1 MIKINNG
8 KCEMHGDGA
17 KLISEFFTVCR
28 ALTAIA
34 TQGAEINNLDDD
46 RAEWLK
52 RRLEADLAGCVSVAF
67 SGIND
72 SDEEMSKRFEEM
84 VKANV
89 DRFSC
94 DEEDTEEEQDIKEGE
109 ENAYYC

>member
-1 MIKINNG
+1 MIKVQGG

-17 KLISEFFTVCR
+17 KLIGEFFTVCR
-28 ALTAIA
+28 ALTTIV
-34 TQGAEINNLDDD
+34 TQGAERNNLEED

-72 SDEEMSKRFEEM
+72 SDEKMAERFEKMIIE
-84 VKANV
+84 NIEL
-89 DRFSC
+89 FSA
-94 DEEDTEEEQDIKEGE
+94 DDIKEGGGNSE
-109 ENAYYC
+109 KNYC

>member
-1 MIKINNG
+1 MIKVQGG

-17 KLISEFFTVCR
+17 KLIGEFFTVCR
-28 ALTAIA
+28 ALTTIV
-34 TQGAEINNLDDD
+34 TQGAERNNLEED

-72 SDEEMSKRFEEM
+72 SDEKMAERFEKM
-84 VKANV
+84 VIENIEL
-89 DRFSC
+89 FSA
-94 DEEDTEEEQDIKEGE
+94 DDIKEGGGNSE
-109 ENAYYC
+109 KNYC